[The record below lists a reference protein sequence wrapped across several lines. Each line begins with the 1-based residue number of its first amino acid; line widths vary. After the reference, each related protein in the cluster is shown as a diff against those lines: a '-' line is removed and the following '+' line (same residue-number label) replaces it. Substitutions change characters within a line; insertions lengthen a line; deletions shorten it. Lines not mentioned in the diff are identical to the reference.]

1 MDISKCKKI
10 EANMNATLHFS
21 KSLKKE
27 FDFLPSKKKSV
38 CLKSQHKR

>member
-10 EANMNATLHFS
+10 EANMNTTLHFS

-27 FDFLPSKKKSV
+27 FGFYPLRKKV
-38 CLKSQHKR
+38 HV